1 MGRLSNLSD
10 VLNEEQARA
19 AGKIEGPMLVIA
31 GAGSGKTRM
40 MTYRIAYMLENGIAG
55 ENILA
60 LTFTNKAAREMKERV
75 ESVIGKKAGDVTLT
89 TFHSFGLMILKKYI
103 HLLGY
108 HNDFSLYD
116 QGDNESLVKDS
127 IIALGYQ
134 VKDYMI
140 PRLLSYFSDF
150 KTGRMKLD
158 GEKDSAVKE
167 IYNEWLLSQKAYN
180 VVDFDDL
187 IVLPVRL
194 FEEKKFVLEKVQERF
209 KYILV
214 DEFQDTS
221 ILQYRMLSLI
231 AKKYRN
237 IAVVGDDDQS
247 IYSWRGANY
256 RNIEL
261 FEEDFPELVEYKLE
275 RNYRSTKT
283 ILDAANAIISHNEK
297 RKDKKL
303 WTDSKKGALIYLR
316 HHETGD
322 AEASFIASD
331 IKVELRK
338 GYSSKDIGILVRT
351 NSLIQ
356 QIEEKLLEARFPHKI
371 SGGKSFY
378 DRKEIRDILSYL
390 KFITNTLDDSALL
403 RIINT
408 PRRGIGRTTVERL
421 RKKSE
426 KENISLYEAFTESL
440 NDEKIQ
446 ERIRNS
452 MKNFLQRIE
461 SWKNS
466 LGRRDII
473 DEIAREIAYRNMLV
487 EEYPE
492 NENIVEYKMKG
503 ISFLSERYKS
513 YIERNPGEGLKDY
526 LNVISL
532 VTDDD
537 GDDEKKVSLMTMHAA
552 KGLEFSVVYI
562 AGADDSIIP
571 SRKALEEDKDNI
583 DEERRLFYVAITR
596 AKDILIINTA
606 RERVNYQGEMTT
618 SLPSRFIEEI
628 PRELFQDEKELEEE
642 DKKESINSLRSLL
655 EKYKK

>member
-10 VLNEEQARA
+10 VLNEEQACA

-134 VKDYMI
+134 VKDYTI

-283 ILDAANAIISHNEK
+283 ILDAANAVISHNEK

-356 QIEEKLLEARFPHKI
+356 QIEEKLLEARIPHKI

-426 KENISLYEAFTESL
+426 KENVSLYEAFTESL

-452 MKNFLQRIE
+452 MRNFFQRIE

-466 LGRRDII
+466 LERRDII

-571 SRKALEEDKDNI
+571 SKKALEEDKDNI

>member
-134 VKDYMI
+134 VKDYTI

-356 QIEEKLLEARFPHKI
+356 QIEEKLLEARIPHKI

-426 KENISLYEAFTESL
+426 KENVSLYEAFTESL

-452 MKNFLQRIE
+452 MRNFFQRIE

-466 LGRRDII
+466 LERRDII

-571 SRKALEEDKDNI
+571 SKKALEEDKDNI

>member
-134 VKDYMI
+134 VKDYTI

-194 FEEKKFVLEKVQERF
+194 FVEKKFVLEKVQERF

-283 ILDAANAIISHNEK
+283 ILDAANAVISHNEK

-338 GYSSKDIGILVRT
+338 GYSSKNIGILVRT

-356 QIEEKLLEARFPHKI
+356 QIEEKLLEARIPHKI

-426 KENISLYEAFTESL
+426 KENVSLYEAFTESL

-452 MKNFLQRIE
+452 MR
-461 SWKNS
+461 
-466 LGRRDII
+466 
-473 DEIAREIAYRNMLV
+473 M
-487 EEYPE
+487 
-492 NENIVEYKMKG
+492 NI
-503 ISFLSERYKS
+503 
-513 YIERNPGEGLKDY
+513 P
-526 LNVISL
+526 
-532 VTDDD
+532 
-537 GDDEKKVSLMTMHAA
+537 A
-552 KGLEFSVVYI
+552 
-562 AGADDSIIP
+562 
-571 SRKALEEDKDNI
+571 
-583 DEERRLFYVAITR
+583 
-596 AKDILIINTA
+596 
-606 RERVNYQGEMTT
+606 
-618 SLPSRFIEEI
+618 
-628 PRELFQDEKELEEE
+628 
-642 DKKESINSLRSLL
+642 
-655 EKYKK
+655 

>member
-75 ESVIGKKAGDVTLT
+75 GSVIGKKAEDVTLT

-134 VKDYMI
+134 VKDYTI

-187 IVLPVRL
+187 IVLTVRL

-356 QIEEKLLEARFPHKI
+356 QIEEKLLEARIPHKI

-378 DRKEIRDILSYL
+378 DRKEIRDMLSYL

-452 MKNFLQRIE
+452 MKNFLQKIE

-473 DEIAREIAYRNMLV
+473 DEITREIAYRNMLV
-487 EEYPE
+487 EEYPD
-492 NENIVEYKMKG
+492 NENMVEYKMKG
-503 ISFLSERYKS
+503 ISFLSDRYKS

-571 SRKALEEDKDNI
+571 SKKALEEDKDNI

>member
-108 HNDFSLYD
+108 HNYFSLYD

-134 VKDYMI
+134 VKDYTI

-356 QIEEKLLEARFPHKI
+356 QIEEKLLEARIPHKI

-408 PRRGIGRTTVERL
+408 PRRGIGRNTVERL

-452 MKNFLQRIE
+452 MKNFLQKIE

-571 SRKALEEDKDNI
+571 SKKALEEDKDNI

>member
-75 ESVIGKKAGDVTLT
+75 GSVIGKKAEDVTLT

-116 QGDNESLVKDS
+116 QSDNESLVKDS

-134 VKDYMI
+134 VKDYTI

-187 IVLPVRL
+187 IVLTVRL

-356 QIEEKLLEARFPHKI
+356 QIEEKLLEARIPHKI

-378 DRKEIRDILSYL
+378 DRKEIRDMLSYL

-452 MKNFLQRIE
+452 MKNFLQKIE

-473 DEIAREIAYRNMLV
+473 DEITREIAYRNMLV

-492 NENIVEYKMKG
+492 NENIVVYKMKG
-503 ISFLSERYKS
+503 ISFLSDRYKS

-571 SRKALEEDKDNI
+571 SKKALEEDKDNI